1 MSVPYGQRI
10 RRARTGRG
18 QSLDALAS
26 EVGISKAYLSL
37 IETGRLANP
46 PVDAKLVRLESALGF
61 TAGELVREA
70 QIARTPPDIRAAL
83 ATLAGGVGVN
93 LDAAYLS
100 GMLQKAVDARAVDVE
115 TVALA
120 AVPVI
125 NRVSAGGP
133 TEFTDL
139 SHPAADADEYVG
151 LPFDAAQG
159 CPGVADPH
167 AFAARV
173 SGQSMAPKYA
183 AGDVVVFSPAAE
195 VRDGDDCYVRLAD
208 GRTTFKRVYLE
219 TDASGDRVAR
229 LQPRNPAYDVR
240 LVPAES
246 ITGLYR
252 AVYRYERLNGDE
264 GRS

>member
-1 MSVPYGQRI
+1 MPVPYGQRI
-10 RRARTGRG
+10 RRARNDRG
-18 QSLDALAS
+18 QTLDGLAA

-37 IETGRLANP
+37 IETGRLVNP
-46 PVDAKLVRLESALGF
+46 PVDAKLTRLESSLGF
-61 TAGELVREA
+61 VPGELVREA

-83 ATLAGGVGVN
+83 ATLAGGRVGVD

-100 GMLQKAVDARAVDVE
+100 GVLQKAVDARATDVE

-125 NRVSAGGP
+125 NQVSAGGP
-133 TEFTDL
+133 TEFADL
-139 SHPAADADEYVG
+139 SHPAADADAYVG
-151 LPFDAAQG
+151 LPAGG

-208 GRTTFKRVYLE
+208 GRTTFKRVYVE
-219 TDASGDRVAR
+219 VDAEGQRVAR

-240 LVPAES
+240 TVPAEQ
-246 ITGLYR
+246 IAGLYR
-252 AVYRYERLNGDE
+252 AVYRYEQLNAD
-264 GRS
+264 